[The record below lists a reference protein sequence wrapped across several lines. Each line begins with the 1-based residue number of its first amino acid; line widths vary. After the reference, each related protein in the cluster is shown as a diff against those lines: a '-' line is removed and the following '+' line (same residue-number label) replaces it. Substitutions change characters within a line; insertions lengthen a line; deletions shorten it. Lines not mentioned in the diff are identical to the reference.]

1 MTTWRCLPRL
11 LQVRRPLVYGAGRLD
26 SPARRRLALRSGTA
40 ILLLLTLL
48 LSTASAQIYNPTG
61 VFQTCPNTTAIS
73 QAAGAQLITG
83 VAGQRTYICG
93 LFVLAAD
100 AENISLVG
108 GTGTTCA
115 TGIYAIIG
123 GTTAANGPNLLAGGS
138 FTLWSH
144 VVTIVPPSAAATG
157 DNVCLLQSGT
167 GRVAGV
173 ITWKQY

>member
-1 MTTWRCLPRL
+1 MTPWRSRSPL
-11 LQVRRPLVYGAGRLD
+11 LQVRRSSDQRSQRLEAAAG
-26 SPARRRLALRSGTA
+26 RRLAFGSGVA
-40 ILLLLTLL
+40 ISLLLILV
-48 LSTASAQIYNPTG
+48 LSPASAQYNPQA

-100 AENISLVG
+100 AENVSLVG
-108 GTGTTCA
+108 GTGTVCA

-123 GTTAANGPNLLAGGS
+123 GSTAANGPNLLAGGS

-144 VVTIVPPSAAATG
+144 VVTIAPPSAAATG

-167 GRVAGV
+167 GRVSGV
-173 ITWKQY
+173 VTWKQY